1 MAEIAEIINQQ
12 IEKCGKNR
20 KTLLPVLQAIVR
32 EKNQIEKC
40 DMVQVAKA
48 LDISSADVFGTASFF
63 SFLEIDKPLG
73 KYVIRVCKTIV
84 CDMHGKN
91 EILEILEYCLNIKVG
106 ETTKD
111 KKFSLLTTN
120 CLGWCHKAPA
130 MLINDNVYTELTP
143 DKVRKIIK
151 EYKLNK

>member
-1 MAEIAEIINQQ
+1 MSITKTEPNATRRTELLPFLQKIVARKNYLTREDMVEVAETLHIPIAE
-12 IEKCGKNR
+12 
-20 KTLLPVLQAIVR
+20 VY
-32 EKNQIEKC
+32 
-40 DMVQVAKA
+40 
-48 LDISSADVFGTASFF
+48 GTASFF
-63 SFLEIDKPLG
+63 SFLETDKSLG

-91 EILEILEYCLNIKVG
+91 EILETLECCLNIKVG

-111 KKFSLLTTN
+111 KMFSLLTTN

-143 DKVRKIIK
+143 DKVR
-151 EYKLNK
+151 